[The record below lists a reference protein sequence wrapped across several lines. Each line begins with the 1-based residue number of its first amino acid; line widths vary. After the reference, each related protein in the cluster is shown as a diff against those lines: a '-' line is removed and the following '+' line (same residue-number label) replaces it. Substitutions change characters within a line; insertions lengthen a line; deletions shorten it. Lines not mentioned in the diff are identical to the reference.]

1 MVRPATTALRLILVL
16 ACASVTLLTTPP
28 VSPAAERGAKD
39 GPPPLKV
46 AGNQLQT
53 PNGKVVRLQGV
64 NIASL
69 EWTARG
75 DHVLQSVGVAIDQ
88 WGANAIRLPL
98 SQDRWL
104 GRAKEQSD
112 GGAAYRKLIAQSV
125 AAAAAKRCYM
135 ILDLHWSNAGTWG
148 QNIGQHCM
156 PDDNSVVFWEAV
168 AAEYANH
175 PAVLFDLY
183 NEPYGVSWEIWR
195 DGGTV
200 IEKPGRAARQG
211 LKYHSPGL
219 QKLLDT
225 CRAKGARNVIVA
237 GGLDWGYDLSGLT
250 RGYVLSDP
258 KGSGVVYSSHI
269 YPWKKDWDRY
279 VTVVLDK
286 YPVLIGEV
294 GCQPRG
300 RDEDPKTWAP
310 KVLDYIEKHQLSWTA
325 WCFHPSAS
333 PCLLGDWSYAPTAHW
348 GVPVKKALQAAA
360 AKRAGQASDKGGR
373 GS

>member
-1 MVRPATTALRLILVL
+1 MARHATFASILILVL
-16 ACASVTLLTTPP
+16 AHGT
-28 VSPAAERGAKD
+28 AACLAKEPSAKV

-46 AGNQLQT
+46 EGNQLKT
-53 PNGKVVRLQGV
+53 PDGKVVRLQGV

-88 WGANAIRLPL
+88 WGSNAIRLPL
-98 SQDRWL
+98 SQDRWF

-112 GGAAYRKLIAQSV
+112 GGTAYRKLIEEAV

-135 ILDLHWSNAGTWG
+135 ILDLHWSNAGVWG

-156 PDDNSVVFWEAV
+156 PDDHSVAFWEAV
-168 AAEYANH
+168 AAAYANH

-200 IEKPGRAARQG
+200 SEKPGRAARDG

-225 CRAKGARNVIVA
+225 CRAKGAKNVIVA
-237 GGLDWGYDLSGLT
+237 GGLDWGYDLSGLA

-258 KGSGVVYSSHI
+258 QGNGVVYASHI

-333 PCLLGDWSYAPTAHW
+333 PCLLGDWNYTPTAHW
-348 GVPVKKALQAAA
+348 GVPVKKALEAAA
-360 AKRAGQASDKGGR
+360 AKRAAQPGAKGP
-373 GS
+373 